1 MKLVL
6 MFQFCF
12 FLIFGAVTGQMYNIL
27 STKHYTQG
35 YTEAVI
41 NVPLEKLS
49 EVEL

>member
-6 MFQFCF
+6 AFQFCF

-27 STKHYTQG
+27 SAKHYMQG
-35 YTEAVI
+35 YTQAVVH
-41 NVPLEKLS
+41 VPLKTLS